1 MPRGRRGLLQR
12 AERLA
17 RQAADLEEEAKR
29 TEAQAFYLIREADQ
43 LEGERAGRAV
53 LCRRG
58 ANSSSHWAWH
68 ALGPWRQQSCT
79 FIAIASETSNHLF

>member
-29 TEAQAFYLIREADQ
+29 TEAQAFY
-43 LEGERAGRAV
+43 
-53 LCRRG
+53 
-58 ANSSSHWAWH
+58 N
-68 ALGPWRQQSCT
+68 PSCFLAFPGT
-79 FIAIASETSNHLF
+79 ISPPQV